1 MKLSQPERLP
11 VQTYVRTLQGLELS
25 NLKGRHCQTVA
36 CSAVSGDGLL
46 TGFDW
51 LVGDISSRVF
61 LLEQ

>member
-1 MKLSQPERLP
+1 MCQLMQ
-11 VQTYVRTLQGLELS
+11 VLELS

-46 TGFDW
+46 TAFDW
-51 LVGDISSRVF
+51 LVGDISSRVY